1 VGRHPSVSI
10 EKPLWSWIF
19 RPYHEDSMRVREII
33 LLAATFFATTYV
45 ACDSLAQPAETPG
58 PVFTVPGEDCAT
70 PPPVFVEA
78 PADCS
83 TSQPVFLD
91 EQLPMGSPPYPVTS
105 GPMFGPPGMV
115 MPGTPEFMMPGA
127 PLMVYPNAPPAEAG
141 SPAALPAAPPT
152 RPLDHLAPGGTI
164 SPRFGLPA
172 GPDAAPGPNP
182 IQVPVAND
190 EAAWEQI
197 VDVVV
202 DYFPVAREQQA
213 RRSGPVW
220 SEGKI
225 ETSYTSGATIFEPFR
240 KNSVGAFNRWEST
253 FQTIRRNAVVRVIPD
268 AVGFLVEVEVQKE
281 LEDLPRPENATAGAA
296 VFRTTGSLPTDRHQA
311 VSRLQSSPRW
321 IPLGRDP
328 ALEGRMLA
336 DIQARFTQPP
346 DSSWPA
352 FWW

>member
-1 VGRHPSVSI
+1 MHR
-10 EKPLWSWIF
+10 
-19 RPYHEDSMRVREII
+19 REII
-33 LLAATFFATTYV
+33 LLSAIFFAV
-45 ACDSLAQPAETPG
+45 AHAACDIVAQTVVEMPG
-58 PVFTVPGEDCAT
+58 PVFAAPPTEDCST
-70 PPPVFVEA
+70 SPPVFVEA
-78 PADCS
+78 PPTDCS
-83 TSQPVFLD
+83 TSTPIFLD
-91 EQLPMGSPPYPVTS
+91 GQIPMGAAPMMTMPPGTGPYPMTT
-105 GPMFGPPGMV
+105 GPMFGAPGV
-115 MPGTPEFMMPGA
+115 VMPGA
-127 PLMVYPNAPPAEAG
+127 PAMVYPNALPAEAG
-141 SPAALPAAPPT
+141 PPVAVPAAPPA
-152 RPLDHLAPGGTI
+152 RPLEYIAPGGAI

-172 GPDAAPGPNP
+172 GPDVAPGPNP

-197 VDVVV
+197 VDVVTE
-202 DYFPVAREQQA
+202 YFPVAREQQA

-220 SEGKI
+220 TEGRI
-225 ETSYTSGATIFEPFR
+225 ETSYTSGATILEPFR

-253 FQTIRRNAVVRVIPD
+253 FQTIRRIAIVRVVPD
-268 AVGFLVEVEVQKE
+268 ATCFLVEVEVQKE

-296 VFRTTGSLPTDRHQA
+296 VFRTTGSLPTDRHQE

-346 DSSWPA
+346 DSSWPS